1 MVHTANVFIELRSG
15 HDNWHWI
22 PSPWGALPEYV
33 YTRPE
38 LLKVL
43 RTYGVWGSRMYGGA
57 HIRITAQGRF
67 SGRWCA
73 AWEWYSHQPVTDPWV
88 HWPAWENLCFA
99 AQLHVPYYTEHDDVR
114 MIETGG
120 TDVSTLR
127 MRPVPADGIMPEQVP
142 HVRHREDVPHEH
154 ALPDLYGLRRAQ

>member
-1 MVHTANVFIELRSG
+1 MVPTIDVFIEIRSG
-15 HDNWHWI
+15 HDNWNWI
-22 PSPWGALPEYV
+22 SSPWGALSEFI

-43 RTYGVWGSRMYGGA
+43 RTYGVWGSRMFGGT

-67 SGRWCA
+67 SGRWAA
-73 AWEWYSHQPVTDPWV
+73 AWEWYNHQPVTEPWV
-88 HWPAWENLCFA
+88 HWPAWENLVFA
-99 AQLHVPYYTEHDDVR
+99 AQLQVPYYTEHDDVR

-127 MRPVPADGIMPEQVP
+127 
-142 HVRHREDVPHEH
+142 
-154 ALPDLYGLRRAQ
+154 LPRIKDDDDTPFV